1 MGLWVNSHYFIQIA
15 INYKDYAMRA
25 PNVNDLNKGDLAVFI
40 LSTPAN
46 TLQIWSLNCFLAV
59 ITNIHHA
66 RVTMLPV
73 PLLRSESK
81 THTLFVSLLF

>member
-25 PNVNDLNKGDLAVFI
+25 PNVNDLNEGDLAVFI

-59 ITNIHHA
+59 ITNIYHA
-66 RVTMLPV
+66 SSLPV
-73 PLLRSESK
+73 SLLRSESK
-81 THTLFVSLLF
+81 SHTLFVSFLF